1 VVIYLLVGIVS
12 LVIGLIIGVLL
23 QHTKAQRS
31 REGAI
36 KKAEDIIN
44 DAKKEADNLI
54 KNARLEIKELEIKSK
69 TEFEKETREKK
80 DELLQIE
87 KRLRQKEEN
96 LEKKVDFL
104 DNREEELKR
113 REKNL
118 TRREQMVSDSEK
130 QYRELLD
137 QAKAQLEKVAG
148 LSREDAKKE
157 LVQTL
162 TDEAKLEAAKMI
174 KQIEQEA
181 KDEAEKKAKEI
192 IALAIQR
199 YAGDYVAERTVTVI
213 DLPDEDLKGRLIG
226 REGRNIRAIEQATG
240 VDLIIDDTPEAVII
254 SSFDPIRREVARIAL
269 EKLIADG
276 RIHPARIEEVVSKTT
291 VEVENSAK
299 QAGEQAV
306 FDLGIHGIHPEL
318 VKLIG
323 RLKFRYSY
331 GQNQWKHSIE
341 VGFLAGVMAAELGL
355 NVKQARRAGLLHDIG
370 KAVDHEVEGSHA
382 SIGAELAKKYGESP
396 KIIHAIK
403 AHHEE
408 EKPDSILDVI
418 VQAADALSGARPGAR
433 HEVLESY
440 IKRLDDMEKICT
452 SFEGVEKA
460 YAMQAGREIRV
471 IVQNQKVPDEQL
483 GILAKDISKKIQETM
498 AYPGQI
504 KVVVIRE
511 SRAVEYA
518 K

>member
-1 VVIYLLVGIVS
+1 MIALAS
-12 LVIGLIIGVLL
+12 LVIGFVAGMLIEHV
-23 QHTKAQRS
+23 KNQRA
-31 REGAI
+31 RNTAI
-36 KKAEDIIN
+36 RKAEDIIN
-44 DAKKEADNLI
+44 DAKKEAENI
-54 KNARLEIKELEIKSK
+54 VKNARIEVKELEIKSK
-69 TEFEKETREKK
+69 TEFEKETREKRE
-80 DELLQIE
+80 ELLQIE

-113 REKNL
+113 REKNV
-118 TRREQMVSDSEK
+118 TKREQMVAESEK
-130 QYRELLD
+130 RYNELLE
-137 QAKAQLEKVAG
+137 QAKAQLERVAG
-148 LSREDAKKE
+148 LSREDAKRE
-157 LVQTL
+157 LVQSL
-162 TDEAKLEAAKMI
+162 IDEAKLEAGKMI

-213 DLPDEDLKGRLIG
+213 DLPDEELKGRLIG

-254 SSFDPIRREVARIAL
+254 SSFDPIRREIARIAL

-276 RIHPARIEEVVSKTT
+276 RIHPARIEEVVAKTRL
-291 VEVENSAK
+291 EVENAAK

-323 RLKFRYSY
+323 RLKYRYSY

-341 VGFLAGVMAAELGL
+341 VGFLAGIIAAELGL

-396 KIIHAIK
+396 KIVHAIK

-433 HEVLESY
+433 HEILETY
-440 IKRLDDMEKICT
+440 IKRLEDMEKICME
-452 SFEGVEKA
+452 FEGVEKA
-460 YAMQAGREIRV
+460 FAIQAGREIRV
-471 IVQNQKVPDEQL
+471 IVHNQRVSDDQL
-483 GILAKDISKKIQETM
+483 PILAKDISKKIQETL

-511 SRAVEYA
+511 SRAIEYA

>member
-1 VVIYLLVGIVS
+1 MIYLLVGIVA
-12 LVIGLIIGVLL
+12 LVIGFIVGMVIE
-23 QHTKAQRS
+23 HT
-31 REGAI
+31 REQKDRDGAAR
-36 KKAEDIIN
+36 KAEDIIRE
-44 DAKKEADNLI
+44 AKKEADNII
-54 KNARLEIKELEIKSK
+54 KNARLDIKELEIRSK
-69 TEFEKETREKK
+69 TEFEKETRDKK
-80 DELLQIE
+80 EELLQIE

-96 LEKKVDFL
+96 LDKKVDFL

-113 REKNL
+113 REKNI
-118 TRREQMVSDSEK
+118 TRREQVVTENEK
-130 QYRELLD
+130 RYNELLD
-137 QAKAQLEKVAG
+137 QAKVQLERVAG

-157 LVQTL
+157 LINSL
-162 TDEAKLEAAKMI
+162 TEEAKLEVAKMV
-174 KQIEQEA
+174 KQMEQEA

-240 VDLIIDDTPEAVII
+240 VDLIIDDTPEAVVI

-276 RIHPARIEEVVSKTT
+276 RIHPARIEEVVSKTRA
-291 VEVENSAK
+291 EVENAAR

-323 RLKFRYSY
+323 RLKYRYSY

-382 SIGAELAKKYGESP
+382 SIGADLAKKYGESP

-408 EKPDSILDVI
+408 EKPDSVLDII

-433 HEVLESY
+433 HEVLETY
-440 IKRLDDMEKICT
+440 IKRLEDMEKICT
-452 SFEGVEKA
+452 EFEGVEKA
-460 YAMQAGREIRV
+460 FAIQAGREIRV
-471 IVQNQKVPDEQL
+471 IVHNQKVTDDQL
-483 GILAKDISKKIQETM
+483 GILAKDISKKIQETL

-511 SRAVEYA
+511 SRAIEYA

>member
-1 VVIYLLVGIVS
+1 MVYLMVGVVA
-12 LVIGLIIGVLL
+12 LVIGLIIGVVV
-23 QHTKAQRS
+23 QHTREQRA
-31 REGAI
+31 RDGALR
-36 KKAEDIIN
+36 KAEDIIN
-44 DAKKEADNLI
+44 EAKKEADNII
-54 KNARLEIKELEIKSK
+54 KNARLDIKELEIKSR

-80 DELLQIE
+80 EELIQID

-104 DNREEELKR
+104 DSREEELKR
-113 REKNL
+113 RERNISK
-118 TRREQMVSDSEK
+118 REQMVSEQEK
-130 QYRELLD
+130 RYNELVD
-137 QAKAQLEKVAG
+137 QAKGQLEKLAG
-148 LSREDAKKE
+148 ISREDAKKE
-157 LVQTL
+157 LIQSL
-162 TDEAKLEAAKMI
+162 IDEAKMEAAKMI
-174 KQIEQEA
+174 KQIEQEV

-240 VDLIIDDTPEAVII
+240 VDLIIDDTPQAVII
-254 SSFDPIRREVARIAL
+254 SSFDPIRREVARIAI

-276 RIHPARIEEVVSKTT
+276 RIHPARIEEVVMKTSA
-291 VEVENSAK
+291 EVESAAR

-306 FDLGIHGIHPEL
+306 FDLGIHGIHPEI

-323 RLKFRYSY
+323 RLKYRYSY
-331 GQNQWKHSIE
+331 GQNQWRHSIE
-341 VGFLAGVMAAELGL
+341 VGFLAGIIAAELGL

-382 SIGAELAKKYGESP
+382 AIGAELAKKYGESP
-396 KIIHAIK
+396 KIVHAIK
-403 AHHEE
+403 SHHEE
-408 EKPDSILDVI
+408 ERPDSILDVI

-433 HEVLESY
+433 HEVLETY
-440 IKRLDDMEKICT
+440 IKRLEDMEKICAE
-452 SFEGVEKA
+452 FEGVEKA
-460 YAMQAGREIRV
+460 FAIQAGREIRV
-471 IVQNQKVPDEQL
+471 IVQNQKIQDDQL
-483 GILAKDISKKIQETM
+483 PILAKDISRKIQESM

-504 KVVVIRE
+504 KIVVIRE

>member
-1 VVIYLLVGIVS
+1 
-12 LVIGLIIGVLL
+12 
-23 QHTKAQRS
+23 
-31 REGAI
+31 
-36 KKAEDIIN
+36 
-44 DAKKEADNLI
+44 
-54 KNARLEIKELEIKSK
+54 
-69 TEFEKETREKK
+69 
-80 DELLQIE
+80 
-87 KRLRQKEEN
+87 
-96 LEKKVDFL
+96 
-104 DNREEELKR
+104 
-113 REKNL
+113 
-118 TRREQMVSDSEK
+118 
-130 QYRELLD
+130 
-137 QAKAQLEKVAG
+137 
-148 LSREDAKKE
+148 
-157 LVQTL
+157 
-162 TDEAKLEAAKMI
+162 
-174 KQIEQEA
+174 
-181 KDEAEKKAKEI
+181 
-192 IALAIQR
+192 
-199 YAGDYVAERTVTVI
+199 TVI

-240 VDLIIDDTPEAVII
+240 VDLIIDDTPEAVVI

-276 RIHPARIEEVVSKTT
+276 RIHPARIEEVVAKTR
-291 VEVENSAK
+291 VEVDNAVR

-396 KIIHAIK
+396 KIVHAIK

-408 EKPDSILDVI
+408 EKPDSVLDVI

-433 HEVLESY
+433 HEILETY
-440 IKRLDDMEKICT
+440 IKRLEDMEKICAG
-452 SFEGVEKA
+452 FEGVEKA
-460 YAMQAGREIRV
+460 FAIQAGREIRV
-471 IVQNQKVPDEQL
+471 IVHNQKVTDDQL
-483 GILAKDISKKIQETM
+483 GILAKDISKKIQETL

-511 SRAVEYA
+511 SRAIEYA

>member
-1 VVIYLLVGIVS
+1 MIYLVVGMAT
-12 LVIGLIIGVLL
+12 LVIGFIAGMIIE
-23 QHTKAQRS
+23 TIRNQRR
-31 REGAI
+31 REGAL
-36 KKAEDIIN
+36 KKAEDIISE
-44 DAKKEADNLI
+44 AKREADNII
-54 KNARLEIKELEIKSK
+54 KNARLDIKELEIKSR
-69 TEFEKETREKK
+69 TEFERETREKK
-80 DELLQIE
+80 EELVQIE

-113 REKNL
+113 REKNI
-118 TRREQMVSDSEK
+118 TKREQMVAENEK
-130 QYRELLD
+130 RYSELLD
-137 QAKAQLEKVAG
+137 QARSQLERIAG
-148 LSREDAKKE
+148 LSREEAKKE
-157 LVQTL
+157 LIQSL
-162 TDEAKLEAAKMI
+162 IDEAKLEAGKMI

-181 KDEAEKKAKEI
+181 RDEAEKKAKEI

-213 DLPDEDLKGRLIG
+213 DLPNEDLKGRLIG

-240 VDLIIDDTPEAVII
+240 VDLIIDDTPEAVVI
-254 SSFDPIRREVARIAL
+254 SSFDPIRREIARIAI

-276 RIHPARIEEVVSKTT
+276 RIHPARIEEIVAKTKM
-291 VEVENSAK
+291 EVDNAMR

-306 FDLGIHGIHPEL
+306 FDLGIHGMHPEL

-323 RLKFRYSY
+323 RLRYRYSY

-341 VGFLAGVMAAELGL
+341 VGFLAGIMAAELGL

-370 KAVDHEVEGSHA
+370 KAVDHEMEGSHA
-382 SIGAELAKKYGESP
+382 IIGAELAKKYGESP
-396 KIIHAIK
+396 KIVHAIK
-403 AHHEE
+403 SHHEE

-433 HEVLESY
+433 HEVLETY
-440 IKRLDDMEKICT
+440 IKRLEDMEKICAE
-452 SFEGVEKA
+452 FEGVEKA
-460 YAMQAGREIRV
+460 FAIQAGREIRV
-471 IVQNQKVPDEQL
+471 IVHNQKITDEQL
-483 GILAKDISKKIQETM
+483 PILAKDISKKIQETL

-511 SRAVEYA
+511 SRAIEYA

>member
-1 VVIYLLVGIVS
+1 MVYLMVGVVA
-12 LVIGLIIGVLL
+12 LVIGLIIGVVV
-23 QHTKAQRS
+23 QHTREQRA
-31 REGAI
+31 RDGALR
-36 KKAEDIIN
+36 KAEDIIN
-44 DAKKEADNLI
+44 EAKKEADNII
-54 KNARLEIKELEIKSK
+54 KNARLDIKELEIKSR

-80 DELLQIE
+80 EELIQID

-104 DNREEELKR
+104 DSREEELKR
-113 REKNL
+113 RERNISK
-118 TRREQMVSDSEK
+118 REQMVSEQEK
-130 QYRELLD
+130 RYNELVD
-137 QAKAQLEKVAG
+137 QAKGQLEKLAG
-148 LSREDAKKE
+148 ISREDAKKE
-157 LVQTL
+157 LIQSL
-162 TDEAKLEAAKMI
+162 IDEAKMEAAKMI
-174 KQIEQEA
+174 KQIEQEV

-240 VDLIIDDTPEAVII
+240 VDLIIDDTPQAVII
-254 SSFDPIRREVARIAL
+254 SSFDPIRREVARIAI

-276 RIHPARIEEVVSKTT
+276 RIHPARIEEVVMKTSA
-291 VEVENSAK
+291 EVESAAR

-306 FDLGIHGIHPEL
+306 FDLGIHGIHPEI

-323 RLKFRYSY
+323 RLKYRYSY
-331 GQNQWKHSIE
+331 GQNQWRHSIE
-341 VGFLAGVMAAELGL
+341 VGFLAGIIAAELGL

-382 SIGAELAKKYGESP
+382 AIGAELARKYGESP
-396 KIIHAIK
+396 KIVHAIK
-403 AHHEE
+403 SHHEE
-408 EKPDSILDVI
+408 ERPDSILDVI

-433 HEVLESY
+433 HEVLETY
-440 IKRLDDMEKICT
+440 IKRLEDMEKICAE
-452 SFEGVEKA
+452 FEGVEKA
-460 YAMQAGREIRV
+460 FAIQAGREIRV
-471 IVQNQKVPDEQL
+471 IVQNQKIQDDQL
-483 GILAKDISKKIQETM
+483 PILAKDISRKIQESM

-504 KVVVIRE
+504 KIVVIRE

>member
-1 VVIYLLVGIVS
+1 MIYLLVGIVS

-226 REGRNIRAIEQATG
+226 REWRNIRAIEQATG

>member
-1 VVIYLLVGIVS
+1 VIYLLIGVVS
-12 LVIGLIIGVLL
+12 LVVGAIIGILL
-23 QHTKAQRS
+23 QHAKFQSA

-36 KKAEDIIN
+36 KRAEDIIN
-44 DAKKEADNLI
+44 EAKKEADNII
-54 KNARLEIKELEIKSK
+54 KNARLEIKELEIKSRA
-69 TEFEKETREKK
+69 EFEKETREKK
-80 DELLQIE
+80 DDLVQME

-118 TRREQMVSDSEK
+118 TRREQMVAESEK

-137 QAKAQLEKVAG
+137 QAKAQLERVAG

-157 LVQTL
+157 LIQTL
-162 TDEAKLEAAKMI
+162 IDEAKLEAAKMI

-254 SSFDPIRREVARIAL
+254 SSFDPIRREIARIAL

-276 RIHPARIEEVVSKTT
+276 RIHPARIEEVVSKTAA
-291 VEVENSAK
+291 EVENSIR

-341 VGFLAGVMAAELGL
+341 VGFLAGIMAAELGL

-370 KAVDHEVEGSHA
+370 KAVDHEMEGSHA
-382 SIGAELAKKYGESP
+382 SIGAELARKYGESP
-396 KIIHAIK
+396 KIVHAIK

-440 IKRLDDMEKICT
+440 IKRLEDMEKICMG
-452 SFEGVEKA
+452 FEGVEKA

-471 IVQNQKVPDEQL
+471 IVQNQKVTDEQI

-511 SRAVEYA
+511 SRAIEYA

>member
-1 VVIYLLVGIVS
+1 MVYLAIGFAA
-12 LVIGLIIGVLL
+12 LVIGIIAGILIEHIKN
-23 QHTKAQRS
+23 QKA

-44 DAKKEADNLI
+44 DARKEAENI
-54 KNARLEIKELEIKSK
+54 VKNARLEVKELEIKSR
-69 TEFEKETREKK
+69 TEFEKETREKRE
-80 DELLQIE
+80 ELLQLE

-113 REKNL
+113 REKNI
-118 TRREQMVSDSEK
+118 TKREQQVAENEK
-130 QYRELLD
+130 RYAELVD
-137 QAKAQLEKVAG
+137 QARTQLERIAG

-157 LVQTL
+157 LVQSL
-162 TDEAKLEAAKMI
+162 IDEAKLEAAKMI
-174 KQIEQEA
+174 KQVEQEA
-181 KDEAEKKAKEI
+181 KDEAERKAKEI

-199 YAGDYVAERTVTVI
+199 YAGEYVAERTVTVI
-213 DLPDEDLKGRLIG
+213 DLPNEDLKGRLIG

-240 VDLIIDDTPEAVII
+240 VDLIIDDTPEAVVI

-276 RIHPARIEEVVSKTT
+276 RIHPARIEEVVAKTRT
-291 VEVENSAK
+291 EVENAIK

-323 RLKFRYSY
+323 RLKYRYSY

-382 SIGAELAKKYGESP
+382 IIGAELAKKYGESP
-396 KIIHAIK
+396 KIVHAIK

-433 HEVLESY
+433 HEVLETY
-440 IKRLDDMEKICT
+440 IKRLEDMEKICME
-452 SFEGVEKA
+452 FEGVEKA
-460 YAMQAGREIRV
+460 FAIQAGREIRV
-471 IVQNQKVPDEQL
+471 IVHNQKVSDDQL
-483 GILAKDISKKIQETM
+483 PVLAKDISKKIQETL

-511 SRAVEYA
+511 SRAIEYA

>member
-1 VVIYLLVGIVS
+1 MIYLLVGIVS
-12 LVIGLIIGVLL
+12 LIIGLIIGVLL

>member
-1 VVIYLLVGIVS
+1 MIYLLVGIVS

>member
-1 VVIYLLVGIVS
+1 MVYLMVGVVT
-12 LVIGLIIGVLL
+12 LVIGVIIGIVV
-23 QHTKAQRS
+23 QHTRQQRS
-31 REGAI
+31 REGALR
-36 KKAEDIIN
+36 KAEDIIN
-44 DAKKEADNLI
+44 EAKKEADNI
-54 KNARLEIKELEIKSK
+54 VKNARLDIKELEIKSR
-69 TEFEKETREKK
+69 TEFEKETKEKK
-80 DELLQIE
+80 EELIHLDR
-87 KRLRQKEEN
+87 RLRQKEEN

-113 REKNL
+113 RERNISK
-118 TRREQMVSDSEK
+118 REQMVSEQEK
-130 QYRELLD
+130 RYNELVD
-137 QAKAQLEKVAG
+137 QAKGQLEKMAG
-148 LSREDAKKE
+148 ISREDAKKE
-157 LVQTL
+157 LFQSL
-162 TDEAKLEAAKMI
+162 IDETKMEAAKMI

-199 YAGDYVAERTVTVI
+199 YAGDYVAERTVTVV

-240 VDLIIDDTPEAVII
+240 VDLIIDDTPQAVII
-254 SSFDPIRREVARIAL
+254 SSFDPIRREIARIAI

-276 RIHPARIEEVVSKTT
+276 RIHPARIEEVVTKTSL
-291 VEVENSAK
+291 EVENAAR

-306 FDLGIHGIHPEL
+306 FDLGIHGIHPEI

-323 RLKFRYSY
+323 RLKYRYSY
-331 GQNQWKHSIE
+331 GQNQWRHSIE
-341 VGFLAGVMAAELGL
+341 VGFLAGIIAAELGL

-382 SIGAELAKKYGESP
+382 AIGAELARKYGESP
-396 KIIHAIK
+396 KIVHAIK

-408 EKPDSILDVI
+408 ERPDSILDVI

-433 HEVLESY
+433 HEVLETY
-440 IKRLDDMEKICT
+440 IKRLEDMEKICT
-452 SFEGVEKA
+452 GFEGVEKA
-460 YAMQAGREIRV
+460 FAIQAGREIRV
-471 IVQNQKVPDEQL
+471 IVQNQKIQDDQL
-483 GILAKDISKKIQETM
+483 PILAKDISRKIQESM
-498 AYPGQI
+498 VYPGQI

-511 SRAVEYA
+511 SRAIEYA